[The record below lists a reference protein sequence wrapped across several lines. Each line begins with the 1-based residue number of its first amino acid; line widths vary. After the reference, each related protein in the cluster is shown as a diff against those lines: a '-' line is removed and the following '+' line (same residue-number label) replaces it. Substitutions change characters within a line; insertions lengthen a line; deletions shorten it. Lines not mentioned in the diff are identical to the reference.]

1 VVEEESV
8 PVEGEVLAHQ
18 CQPRGL
24 QRPRPVQPCPQQNQ
38 TSAVLPTL
46 EVVLAIGLT
55 PAMRRVQPREQM
67 AQAIA
72 PPSRREIA
80 LISDRGLITALVP
93 ATDPLLEQG
102 PEPLVLEPTDRKS
115 AHFPLVAIA
124 PG

>member
-1 VVEEESV
+1 M

-24 QRPRPVQPCPQQNQ
+24 QHHPRVRPCPQQNQ
-38 TSAVLPTL
+38 MLAVLPTS
-46 EVVLAIGLT
+46 EVALATGLT
-55 PAMRRVQPREQM
+55 PAMRRVLPREQM
-67 AQAIA
+67 AQSIA
-72 PPSRREIA
+72 PPSRREID

-93 ATDPLLEQG
+93 ATDPRLEQG

-115 AHFPLVAIA
+115 AHFPLVAIG